1 MHKQT
6 AATACSEGRQR
17 DPKLPHSSPSCQSRS
32 RRSAWLLVCRT
43 RCSSTRMGLEQ
54 AKATRRNL
62 EQDARL
68 LAHLLL
74 SALIDAALPAARAP
88 VKTTARAEAEAEAEE
103 MRLRPTLLN
112 ELSSLHVI
120 NLPIPSRTNTG
131 PRIRGP

>member
-1 MHKQT
+1 
-6 AATACSEGRQR
+6 
-17 DPKLPHSSPSCQSRS
+17 
-32 RRSAWLLVCRT
+32 
-43 RCSSTRMGLEQ
+43 MGLEQ
-54 AKATRRNL
+54 AQATRRNL

-88 VKTTARAEAEAEAEE
+88 VKTTARAEAEE
-103 MRLRPTLLN
+103 MLLRPIRLN

-120 NLPIPSRTNTG
+120 KLPIPSRMNTG

>member
-1 MHKQT
+1 
-6 AATACSEGRQR
+6 
-17 DPKLPHSSPSCQSRS
+17 
-32 RRSAWLLVCRT
+32 
-43 RCSSTRMGLEQ
+43 MGLEQ
-54 AKATRRNL
+54 AQATRRNL

-88 VKTTARAEAEAEAEE
+88 VKTTARAEAEE
-103 MRLRPTLLN
+103 MLLRPIRLVN

-120 NLPIPSRTNTG
+120 KLPIPSRMNTG

>member
-1 MHKQT
+1 
-6 AATACSEGRQR
+6 
-17 DPKLPHSSPSCQSRS
+17 
-32 RRSAWLLVCRT
+32 
-43 RCSSTRMGLEQ
+43 MGLEQ
-54 AKATRRNL
+54 AQATRRNL

-88 VKTTARAEAEAEAEE
+88 VKTTARAEAEE
-103 MRLRPTLLN
+103 MLLRPIRLN

-120 NLPIPSRTNTG
+120 KLLIPSRMNTG

>member
-1 MHKQT
+1 
-6 AATACSEGRQR
+6 
-17 DPKLPHSSPSCQSRS
+17 
-32 RRSAWLLVCRT
+32 
-43 RCSSTRMGLEQ
+43 MGLEQ

-88 VKTTARAEAEAEAEE
+88 VKTTARAEAEAEE
-103 MRLRPTLLN
+103 MLLRPIRLVN
-112 ELSSLHVI
+112 ELSSLRVI
-120 NLPIPSRTNTG
+120 KLPIPSRMNTG

>member
-1 MHKQT
+1 
-6 AATACSEGRQR
+6 
-17 DPKLPHSSPSCQSRS
+17 
-32 RRSAWLLVCRT
+32 
-43 RCSSTRMGLEQ
+43 MGLEQ

-88 VKTTARAEAEAEAEE
+88 VKTTARAEAEE
-103 MRLRPTLLN
+103 MLLRPIRLVN
-112 ELSSLHVI
+112 ELSSLRVI
-120 NLPIPSRTNTG
+120 KLPIPSRMNTG

>member
-1 MHKQT
+1 
-6 AATACSEGRQR
+6 
-17 DPKLPHSSPSCQSRS
+17 
-32 RRSAWLLVCRT
+32 
-43 RCSSTRMGLEQ
+43 MGLEQ
-54 AKATRRNL
+54 AQATRRNL

-88 VKTTARAEAEAEAEE
+88 VKTTARAEAEAEE
-103 MRLRPTLLN
+103 MLLRPIRLN

-120 NLPIPSRTNTG
+120 KLPIPSRMNTG